1 MNTRNTLI
9 ALSLLC
15 WGALSIPAAAD
26 DGFPRPATFTTL
38 VTTDLNIEG
47 LTGDD
52 RGNLYTPTRP
62 TAGDCPVLRFDS
74 TIANPLP
81 VEVGRIPAPCAPLGL
96 AFGHDG
102 RLYVTEPNS
111 GRIFRFF
118 PNAGTPTPLATEF
131 ASGVPGANGI
141 AFDGDGNLW
150 VSDGI
155 TGQRSRS
162 SGGTAGTSMSMRS
175 ISGPEIFPRYRAT

>member
-38 VTTDLNIEG
+38 VTTDFNIEG

-62 TAGDCPVLRFDS
+62 TGGDCPVLRFDS
-74 TIANPLP
+74 TIETRRRWKW
-81 VEVGRIPAPCAPLGL
+81 V
-96 AFGHDG
+96 AFP
-102 RLYVTEPNS
+102 RRARPWALLSVT
-111 GRIFRFF
+111 
-118 PNAGTPTPLATEF
+118 
-131 ASGVPGANGI
+131 
-141 AFDGDGNLW
+141 
-150 VSDGI
+150 
-155 TGQRSRS
+155 
-162 SGGTAGTSMSMRS
+162 TAGST
-175 ISGPEIFPRYRAT
+175 